1 MTEKKTIVE
10 WVKGLLRKNA
20 PELDSLPEPPG
31 ERLVTNLINRASGDS
46 EEPKG
51 EKRKLTPDSKHPDE
65 ENDKHNGGNDKEGS
79 GENNDGGEK
88 RGCSYAIKRN
98 IVQSL
103 QEIRRFAEEHD
114 LAGTM
119 IRALLMLLAEMALGA
134 LKGKVS
140 SNVLDMLLKIFN
152 YEQAV
157 SDAYRRGEKAGR
169 NAGIERE
176 FFPDGTDGL
185 PHFRGLTTRKDSR
198 PDIFAIAE
206 ES

>member
-20 PELDSLPEPPG
+20 PELETLPEPPA
-31 ERLVTNLINRASGDS
+31 ERLVTNLINRASG
-46 EEPKG
+46 ETGEKNEPKSGGKEKQKRSKNDDEADHSKDNDDSTDG
-51 EKRKLTPDSKHPDE
+51 E
-65 ENDKHNGGNDKEGS
+65 
-79 GENNDGGEK
+79 EK
-88 RGCSYAIKRN
+88 KGCSYAIKRN
-98 IVQSL
+98 IVLSL

-140 SNVLDMLLKIFN
+140 GNVLDMLLKIFN

-157 SDAYRRGEKAGR
+157 ADAYRQGEKAGL

-185 PHFRGLTTRKDSR
+185 PHFRGLTTRRNDR
-198 PDIFAIAE
+198 PDIFAMAE